1 LRKDRVKNEIPTKT
15 ECVSTF
21 SIEKF
26 DTKRGFEGIK
36 SNLGTV

>member
-1 LRKDRVKNEIPTKT
+1 LRKDRVRNEIPAKT

-21 SIEKF
+21 SFEKF
-26 DTKRGFEGIK
+26 NTNGGVEGIK